1 MLPELKPSLKMLI
14 GLTKT
19 WAWQYQEILLL
30 IQMFASL
37 AAQETLL
44 QMQIFLHRCKRMF
57 LNQIKN
63 IFASWN
69 QILHP
74 KQNLARPYG

>member
-1 MLPELKPSLKMLI
+1 MLI

-44 QMQIFLHRCKRMF
+44 QMQILLHRCKRMF

>member
-1 MLPELKPSLKMLI
+1 MLQELKPSLKMLI

-44 QMQIFLHRCKRMF
+44 QMQILLHRCKRMF

-69 QILHP
+69 QILRP